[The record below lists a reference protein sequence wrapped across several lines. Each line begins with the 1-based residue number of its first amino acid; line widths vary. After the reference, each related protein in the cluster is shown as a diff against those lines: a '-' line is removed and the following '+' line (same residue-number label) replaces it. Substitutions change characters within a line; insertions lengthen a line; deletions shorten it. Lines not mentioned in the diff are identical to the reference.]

1 MNCNINMD
9 SAIARSI
16 NTHSKLTNWEG
27 RICWVKNHYSFDV
40 LLITETCALKRLY
53 SIGFSDK
60 QKVLGLRVAG
70 IRDIGQMVSEH
81 RHVM

>member
-1 MNCNINMD
+1 MD

-16 NTHSKLTNWEG
+16 NTHSQLTNWEG
-27 RICWVKNHYSFDV
+27 RICWVKNHYSWSK
-40 LLITETCALKRLY
+40 LITETCALKRLY

-60 QKVLGLRVAG
+60 QKELCLRVTG